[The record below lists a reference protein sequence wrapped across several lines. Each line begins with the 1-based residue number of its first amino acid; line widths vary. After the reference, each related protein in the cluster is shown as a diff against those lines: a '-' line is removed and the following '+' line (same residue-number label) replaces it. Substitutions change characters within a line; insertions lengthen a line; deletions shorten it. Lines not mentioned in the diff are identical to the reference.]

1 MPENFCPPT
10 GYSVAAEGTLQP
22 GQLSLQRGETT
33 LSMALCAAPRCPVS
47 EARGLRMAA
56 AVCARDAIGGEAK
69 IHWPGEIMSNNKILC
84 RVRFGRGTDRVVFQ
98 VELSLSELAA
108 AGIEKTP
115 DSIMEEISHALAQAV
130 DGCPDNLE
138 AAAQRY
144 CQDCVTLMKFV
155 DVTYRGVPV
164 YGFAFAVDRHGGLM
178 VMTQE
183 SRTVV
188 TVYSG
193 AATLAQSEPESPE
206 LPAPPGR

>member
-1 MPENFCPPT
+1 MGEIFCPPAA
-10 GYSVAAEGTLQP
+10 YSVVAEGELKP
-22 GQLSLQRGETT
+22 GQLSLTREETA
-33 LSMALCAAPRCPVS
+33 LRLELCATLRCPVS

-56 AVCARDAIGGEAK
+56 AVCARDAIGAGAE
-69 IHWPGEIMSNNKILC
+69 IHWPGMIMLTKKLLC
-84 RVRFGRGTDRVVFQ
+84 RVRFGRGADRVIFQ
-98 VELSLSELAA
+98 VELNLPELTA
-108 AGIEKTP
+108 AGIAKTP
-115 DSIMEEISHALAQAV
+115 ESIMEEIARTLAEAIA
-130 DGCPDNLE
+130 GCPENLE

-144 CQDCVTLMKFV
+144 CQSCVTLMKFV

-193 AATLAQSEPESPE
+193 AATLAATQPETPE
-206 LPAPPGR
+206 IPPVPGI